1 MVEEPRHP
9 GREGTSDRVLRPL
22 PRERALR
29 LLGTVPMG
37 RIAFTSRA
45 MPAIRPVNHIVD
57 DGRIIIRSQAG
68 GSIVTA
74 TDAERGSVV
83 SYEADNLDN
92 ENRTGW
98 TVMVTGLAR
107 IVDDPVQADAYRE
120 ELPTWVEGMDYILSI
135 DPTIVTAYELVG
147 GRDGSPARLLA

>member
-1 MVEEPRHP
+1 M
-9 GREGTSDRVLRPL
+9 SDRVLRPL

-37 RIAFTSRA
+37 RIAFSWRA

-57 DGRIIIRSQAG
+57 DDGRIIIRSLEG

-83 SYEADNLDN
+83 SYEADNLDS

-107 IVDDPVQADAYRE
+107 IVDDPVRVAAYRE
-120 ELPTWVEGMDYILSI
+120 ELVTWVEGMDYILSI
-135 DPTIVTAYELVG
+135 DPTIVSAYELVR
-147 GRDGSPARLLA
+147 GRDGSSARLTA